1 MGSDHCKLLEFREV
15 LELFT
20 HCLSKYLAEMFC
32 FFFFFQPLPLPR
44 SCKTLLKK
52 SKAVLDN
59 QRDSGFHL
67 ILSS

>member
-32 FFFFFQPLPLPR
+32 FFFFFPTT
-44 SCKTLLKK
+44 SFTK
-52 SKAVLDN
+52 VLQN
-59 QRDSGFHL
+59 
-67 ILSS
+67 SSQEK